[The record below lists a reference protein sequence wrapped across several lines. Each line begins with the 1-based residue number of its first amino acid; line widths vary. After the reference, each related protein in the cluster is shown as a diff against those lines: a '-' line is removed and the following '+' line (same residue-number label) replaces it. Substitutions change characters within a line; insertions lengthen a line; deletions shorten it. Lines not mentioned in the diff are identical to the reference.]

1 MVSPDT
7 YNDEYSLVAISGLL
21 DIDTNTMI
29 PGLRLIQFLN
39 ENGQPR
45 AGWVTPDG
53 TSVGALGAFD
63 STFALARAAIAAGR
77 PLEDFAA
84 AHKGP
89 ATLSYA
95 GLLGAARVLPPLTHP
110 DPARCLVSGTGLT
123 HYGSASARDQMHQ
136 KLSANAGA
144 LTDTMQMFKWGVDGG
159 RPDNEP
165 GAQPEWFYKGH
176 GDIVVG
182 CGAALPSPSFA
193 LDGGEEPEIV
203 GLYVIGAD
211 GTPHRLGF
219 AIGNEFSDHITERKN
234 YLYLAHS
241 KLRHC
246 AVGPEL
252 RTGAPPPHMN
262 GMSRIRRGAHVV
274 WERPFVTGENNM
286 CHSLANLEYHHF
298 KYSAHR
304 RPGDVHLHF
313 FGTATV
319 SFADGVHAEPG
330 DVFEVDLPDLGAP
343 LANVLMRV
351 DGGFAFGGV
360 RQM

>member
-1 MVSPDT
+1 
-7 YNDEYSLVAISGLL
+7 
-21 DIDTNTMI
+21 MI
-29 PGLRLIQFLN
+29 PGLRLIQFIDD
-39 ENGQPR
+39 GGRSR

-53 TSVGALGAFD
+53 STVGGLGGFG
-63 STFALARAAIAAGR
+63 STYALAQAALAAAR
-77 PLEDFAA
+77 PLDAFAEIHKEPANLPYA
-84 AHKGP
+84 A
-89 ATLSYA
+89 
-95 GLLGAARVLPPLTHP
+95 LLASGRVLPPLLHP

-123 HYGSASARDQMHQ
+123 HYGSASARDAMHK
-136 KLSANAGA
+136 KLAAETLS
-144 LTDTMQMFKWGVDGG
+144 DSMQMFKWGVEGG
-159 RPDNEP
+159 RPANAEP
-165 GAQPEWFYKGH
+165 GAQPEWFYKGD

-182 CGAALPSPSFA
+182 CGASLPSPAFA

-203 GLYVIGAD
+203 GLYLIGTD

-219 AIGNEFSDHITERKN
+219 AIGNEFSDHVTERKN

-252 RTGAPPPHMN
+252 RTGAPPPHMA
-262 GMSRIRRGAHVV
+262 GVSRIRRGSQVL

-298 KYSAHR
+298 KYAAHR

-313 FGTATV
+313 FGTATL
-319 SFADGVHAEPG
+319 SFADGVRAEPG
-330 DVFEVDLPDLGAP
+330 DVFEVDLPELGAP
-343 LANVLMRV
+343 LVNPLARA
-351 DGGFAFGGV
+351 DGGFAYGGV

>member
-1 MVSPDT
+1 M
-7 YNDEYSLVAISGLL
+7 L

-53 TSVGALGAFD
+53 SSVGGLGSFG
-63 STFALARAAIAAGR
+63 STFDLAQAALAAGQT
-77 PLEDFAA
+77 LEAFAE
-84 AHKGP
+84 AHKSS
-89 ATLSYA
+89 ATLPYSN
-95 GLLGAARVLPPLTHP
+95 LLSAKRVLPPLTHP
-110 DPARCLVSGTGLT
+110 DPSRCLVSGTGLT
-123 HYGSASARDQMHQ
+123 HYGSASARDAMHQ
-136 KLSANAGA
+136 KLAANAGT

-159 RPDNEP
+159 RPIGGQP
-165 GAQPEWFYKGH
+165 GAQPEWFYKGN

-182 CGAALPSPSFA
+182 CGGSLPSPDFA

-203 GLYVIGAD
+203 GLYLIDGA
-211 GTPHRLGF
+211 GTPQRLGF
-219 AIGNEFSDHITERKN
+219 AIGNEFSDHVTERKN

-252 RTGAPPPHMN
+252 RTGAPPPHMT
-262 GMSRIRRGAHVV
+262 GTSRIRRGTQVI

-313 FGTATV
+313 FGTATL

-343 LANVLMRV
+343 LANVLSRV

-360 RQM
+360 RQL

>member
-1 MVSPDT
+1 
-7 YNDEYSLVAISGLL
+7 
-21 DIDTNTMI
+21 MI
-29 PGLRLIQFLN
+29 PPLRLIQFLN
-39 ENGQPR
+39 DSGQPR

-53 TSVGALGAFD
+53 QSAGGLGNFGSVYELAQA
-63 STFALARAAIAAGR
+63 ALAADES
-77 PLEDFAA
+77 LEAFAS
-84 AHKGP
+84 AHQQP
-89 ATLSYA
+89 ASLPYEALLSDR
-95 GLLGAARVLPPLTHP
+95 RVLPPLTHP

-136 KLSANAGA
+136 KLAANAGA

-159 RPDNEP
+159 RPADGAGP
-165 GAQPEWFYKGH
+165 GVQPEWFYKGT
-176 GDIVVG
+176 GDIVVA
-182 CGAALPSPSFA
+182 CGAELPSPSFA

-203 GLYVIGAD
+203 GLYVIGPD
-211 GTPHRLGF
+211 GAPNRLGF
-219 AIGNEFSDHITERKN
+219 AIGNEFSDHVTERKN

-241 KLRHC
+241 KLRPC

-252 RTGAPPPHMN
+252 RTGAPPAHMQ
-262 GMSRIRRGAHVV
+262 GVSRIRRAGRVL

-298 KYSAHR
+298 KYAAHR

-313 FGTATV
+313 FGTATL

-330 DVFEVDLPDLGAP
+330 DVFEIDLPDLGAP
-343 LANVLMRV
+343 LVNPLTRV
-351 DGGFAFGGV
+351 AGGFSHGGV